1 MSDSS
6 VRSSTVQSS
15 EETRLWR
22 EEFSVAAAEQGYVE
36 RRQFGK
42 FLLLISG
49 AMFAGQLWL
58 LAKEWMARA
67 RRSVWPRREVAVAGE
82 IPVGGARVFQYPGPM
97 DNCLLVRVDET
108 RYVAYSQKCTHLSCA
123 VIYSAA
129 HKRLE
134 CPCHEGYFS
143 IDDGHVIQ
151 GPPPRPL
158 PKVDLELSGG
168 KLIAIGMSEFGK
180 DQER

>member
-1 MSDSS
+1 MSEKSQP
-6 VRSSTVQSS
+6 QSDDA
-15 EETRLWR
+15 RLWR

-42 FLLLISG
+42 YLVLTSA

-58 LAKEWMARA
+58 LAKDWFSKSAKTAWPSRVVAR
-67 RRSVWPRREVAVAGE
+67 EGDIAVGQAK
-82 IPVGGARVFQYPGPM
+82 VFTYPGPR
-97 DNCLLVRVDET
+97 DNCLLVRLSET
-108 RYVAYSQKCTHLSCA
+108 KYVAYSQKCTHLSCA
-123 VIYSAA
+123 VIYSAE

-143 IDDGHVIQ
+143 IEDGHVLQ

-158 PKVDLELSGG
+158 PQVELAIQDGQ
-168 KLIAIGMSEFGK
+168 LIATGLTVFGEAK
-180 DQER
+180 ED

>member
-1 MSDSS
+1 MSDNSG
-6 VRSSTVQSS
+6 RCPK
-15 EETRLWR
+15 ETRLWR
-22 EEFSVAAAEQGYVE
+22 EEFSVSSAEQGYVE

-42 FLLLISG
+42 FLVLTSG

-58 LAKEWMARA
+58 LAKDWLS
-67 RRSVWPRREVAVAGE
+67 RSASTVWPRTLVARQGE
-82 IPVGGARVFQYPGPM
+82 LAVGAAKVFQYPGPM
-97 DNCLLVRVDET
+97 DNCLLVRVNET

-129 HKRLE
+129 RQRLE

-143 IDDGHVIQ
+143 IEDGHVTQ

-158 PKVDLELSGG
+158 PKVELEMSGG
-168 KLIAIGMSEFGK
+168 ELIATGMSGFGQK
-180 DQER
+180 EEH